1 MKNIEKIIF
10 TAIFVFGLGIYAVLS
25 ITNSIGVLSEYV
37 DNLEVNDA
45 DDISDAI
52 DELDTTIK
60 DNVAFRYGVIE
71 TYGAV
76 NKLLGKNEINGFEYV
91 RDKNGFLS
99 LGNFWNVVYDIDEKE
114 LAVNLEQFYERL
126 QEDDIDMIFLSF
138 PQKVSEE
145 WTDGYSGIPYDD
157 YSYEMNQFMIQ
168 VRKYRIP
175 NIDMQKVLENS
186 EMDYDELFYKT
197 DHHWTSTA
205 AFLGFSALVDKLEEM
220 DIVLDPTGYYRE
232 LDNYEI
238 AHYEN
243 MMFGSSGRSTGL
255 IYAGGKEDFDL
266 IYINDNTEYEFSLS
280 SDEVMRG
287 NISETL
293 LDFNIPEDIL
303 NNPDAIYS
311 RSMYDMY
318 MRGIRKEMRITNK
331 SNTDGPRVLLIS
343 DSYASPYGVWL
354 APMCSEVDFLWA
366 NHNTG
371 EEIETAI
378 EENDYDLVIV
388 GFYPNDMNEDFIHF
402 GTEN

>member
-10 TAIFVFGLGIYAVLS
+10 TAIFIVGLGIYAVLS
-25 ITNSIGVLSEYV
+25 ITNSIDALSDYAV
-37 DNLEVNDA
+37 NLEISDA
-45 DDISDAI
+45 EDISEAI

-60 DNVAFRYGVIE
+60 ENVAFRYGVVE

-99 LGNFWNVVYDIDEKE
+99 IGNFWNVVYDIDEKE

-126 QEDDIDMIFLSF
+126 QKDDIDMVFVSF
-138 PQKVSEE
+138 PQKVSDE

-175 NIDMQKVLENS
+175 NVELSSVMENS
-186 EMDYDELFYKT
+186 GLDYDELYFKT
-197 DHHWTSTA
+197 DHHWTSKA
-205 AFLGFSALVDKLEEM
+205 AFLGFSALLDKLEEI
-220 DIVLDPTGYYRE
+220 DIVLDPTGYYRD

-238 AHYEN
+238 IHYEN
-243 MMFGSSGRSTGL
+243 MMLGSSGRSTGL
-255 IYAGGKEDFDL
+255 IYAGGTEDFDL
-266 IYINDNTEYEFSLS
+266 IYINDDTEYEYAYYGDMLLKGTA
-280 SDEVMRG
+280 SDTIV
-287 NISETL
+287 
-293 LDFNIPEDIL
+293 DFNIPNDIL
-303 NNPDAIYS
+303 SVPDSIYT

-318 MRGIRKEMRITNK
+318 MRGIRKNMYITNK
-331 SNTDGPRVLLIS
+331 TNSDGPRVLIIA
-343 DSYASPYGVWL
+343 DSYASPFGVWL

-366 NHNTG
+366 NHNSG
-371 EEIETAI
+371 EEIEAAI

-402 GTEN
+402 ETED